1 MIQHPYQN
9 EEETFQIDQLT
20 VENRLDRIQIYGS
33 IELTKDKAGLKRAMD
48 LKALLDQVVEVLSS
62 EDLPEAVTVEEPQT
76 VENPFA

>member
-1 MIQHPYQN
+1 MILHPYQN

-48 LKALLDQVVEVLSS
+48 LKALLDQVIEVLSS

>member
-33 IELTKDKAGLKRAMD
+33 IELTKDKAGLERARG
-48 LKALLDQVVEVLSS
+48 LKALLDQVIELLSS
-62 EDLPEAVTVEEPQT
+62 EDLPEAVSVEEPET
-76 VENPFA
+76 VKNPFA